1 MDNYL
6 FNEFQEVTPQAWK
19 TKIQVDLK
27 GADYND
33 TLLWKT
39 NEGIT
44 VKPFYSKDDRHH
56 QNISLPKKEFNIC
69 QSIIVK
75 EEKEANSIAIDGLKR
90 GANSVEFIVY
100 EHFKFKTLLTNI
112 NFKKT
117 VVYFKFKFLASKL
130 ISDISKF
137 ADSENCYF
145 NVDIIG
151 NIATTGNWYKNK
163 NDDFKE
169 IESIVKNTR
178 NSICVNTSIYQNS
191 GATIIQQLAYTLA
204 HANEYLN
211 YFGKEVANKIHFN
224 FSTGSNYFFEIAKTR
239 AFRILWD
246 SLLKEYD
253 IEKTTTHIF
262 SQPSLRNKTLY
273 DYNVNMLRT
282 TSECMSAVLGG
293 VNTITNFSYDK
304 LFHKPNE
311 FGERISR
318 NQLLILKE
326 ECELKKAQH
335 IADGAYYIES
345 LTNQLAQ
352 QALDIFKQIE
362 NGGGFLNQLKEGV
375 IQRKIIESSQ
385 KEQEQFD
392 NGSLVLLGTN
402 KIQNEKDKM
411 KEEIEINPFMEKR
424 NEKTLIQPIIQKRLA
439 EKLEQARLENE

>member
-100 EHFKFKTLLTNI
+100 EHFNFKILLTNI

-178 NSICVNTSIYQNS
+178 NSICVNT
-191 GATIIQQLAYTLA
+191 
-204 HANEYLN
+204 
-211 YFGKEVANKIHFN
+211 
-224 FSTGSNYFFEIAKTR
+224 
-239 AFRILWD
+239 
-246 SLLKEYD
+246 
-253 IEKTTTHIF
+253 
-262 SQPSLRNKTLY
+262 
-273 DYNVNMLRT
+273 
-282 TSECMSAVLGG
+282 
-293 VNTITNFSYDK
+293 
-304 LFHKPNE
+304 
-311 FGERISR
+311 
-318 NQLLILKE
+318 
-326 ECELKKAQH
+326 
-335 IADGAYYIES
+335 
-345 LTNQLAQ
+345 
-352 QALDIFKQIE
+352 
-362 NGGGFLNQLKEGV
+362 
-375 IQRKIIESSQ
+375 
-385 KEQEQFD
+385 
-392 NGSLVLLGTN
+392 
-402 KIQNEKDKM
+402 
-411 KEEIEINPFMEKR
+411 
-424 NEKTLIQPIIQKRLA
+424 
-439 EKLEQARLENE
+439 